1 MKCLKKKP
9 SQDTGAFFV
18 YNKSMVLARKIAYN
32 VVIVSILKV
41 VSTVF
46 LSLFSIRLITGYLGP
61 DGFGQ
66 YSTVL
71 AFFAFF
77 SALADLGIGM
87 ITVREISRENADE
100 QRILGNVFLLRLLSS
115 FGVFLLS
122 PLIIFFFDYPK
133 DLKAGILIGAFAIIF
148 STMSLVL
155 NGIFQKRVAMHRV
168 AMVEF
173 IGKVLQ
179 VSFVALAVASD
190 WGFFAVVSSLL
201 VSMGFNAVSVFLLSR
216 RYISAAPRFDTAY
229 WKEFLKESYPMGITA
244 IITFLYFKFDTILLS
259 VLQSSTDVGIYN
271 VAYKIMENLIFFP
284 AMLAGLIIPLLSHTI
299 RSDRAKFETIA
310 QKTFKVFC
318 IIITP
323 ILVGTMF
330 FADDIIRIVS
340 GEDFAASI
348 PVLEILVFSL
358 AFIFFGHYFN
368 MIVLVSNAQKK
379 LMWALSLAAVFNIG
393 INLFLIPK
401 FSYTGSAIA
410 SLLTEMLVVLLSAS
424 IAWKSAAFF
433 PGFSGIGRILL
444 AGFGMG
450 TFLFFLDGRAPFLVL
465 GFVSVFLYL
474 ALLWLFRGVSRDE
487 INIILS
493 GRKLAKESAPGAD
506 IFAE

>member
-1 MKCLKKKP
+1 
-9 SQDTGAFFV
+9 
-18 YNKSMVLARKIAYN
+18 MVLARKIAYN

-61 DGFGQ
+61 EGFGR

-77 SALADLGIGM
+77 SALADLGMGM
-87 ITVREISRENADE
+87 ITVREISRENANE
-100 QRILGNVFLLRLLSS
+100 QKILGNVFSLRLLSS

-122 PLIIFFFDYPK
+122 PIIILFFDYSQ
-133 DLKAGILIGAFAIIF
+133 DLKAGILIGAFAIVF

-155 NGIFQKRVAMHRV
+155 NGVFQKRVAMHRV

-179 VSFVALAVASD
+179 VSFVAFAIMSD
-190 WGFFAVVSSLL
+190 WGFLAVVSSLL
-201 VSMGFNAVSVFLLSR
+201 VSMGFNAVTVFLLSR
-216 RYISAAPRFDTAY
+216 RYVSAALRFDTSY
-229 WKEFLKESYPMGITA
+229 WKEFLRESYPMGITA

-259 VLQSSTDVGIYN
+259 VFQSSTDVGIYN
-271 VAYKIMENLIFFP
+271 VAYKVMENLVFFP

-310 QKTFKVFC
+310 KKTFKVFF
-318 IIITP
+318 IIVTP
-323 ILVGTMF
+323 TLVGTMF
-330 FADDIIRIVS
+330 LADDIIRIVS
-340 GEDFAASI
+340 GESFVASI

-393 INLFLIPK
+393 INLFLIPR
-401 FSYTGSAIA
+401 FSYMGSATA
-410 SLLTEMLVVLLSAS
+410 SLLTEMLVVVLSAS

-433 PGFSGIGRILL
+433 PGFSGIGRIFL

-450 TFLFFLDGRAPFLVL
+450 VFLFFFDKTMPFLVL
-465 GFVSVFLYL
+465 GFAAVFLYL

-487 INIILS
+487 IDIILS
-493 GRKLAKESAPGAD
+493 GRRLAKESAASVD
-506 IFAE
+506 MHIE